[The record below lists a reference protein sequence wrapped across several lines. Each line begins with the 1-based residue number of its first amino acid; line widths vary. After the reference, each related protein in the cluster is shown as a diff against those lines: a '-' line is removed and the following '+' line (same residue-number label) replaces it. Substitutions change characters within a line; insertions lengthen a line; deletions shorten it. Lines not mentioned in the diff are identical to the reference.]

1 MMLGSTPYLLVD
13 VKYAFPAST
22 LFCLHVAQF
31 TYVGV
36 VVLSGRGL
44 GLCQQEVR
52 R

>member
-1 MMLGSTPYLLVD
+1 MMLRSTPYLLVD

-31 TYVGV
+31 TYDGV
-36 VVLSGRGL
+36 AVLIVCGL

>member
-13 VKYAFPAST
+13 VEYAFSVSACP
-22 LFCLHVAQF
+22 CPHVAQF
-31 TYVGV
+31 TYAGV
-36 VVLSGRGL
+36 AVLSGCGL

>member
-1 MMLGSTPYLLVD
+1 MVLGSTPYLLVD

-22 LFCLHVAQF
+22 LFCPHVTQF

-36 VVLSGRGL
+36 VFLVGCGL

>member
-13 VKYAFPAST
+13 VEYAFPAST

-31 TYVGV
+31 TCSGV
-36 VVLSGRGL
+36 AVLIGCGL